1 MLSPHLSRCCLY
13 EYSKFV
19 ADDSNSL
26 RHIIKSSLQ
35 KSGFR
40 VTAVASGR
48 EAWDYLQT
56 ARNEAQ
62 SQNKELT
69 DMVHLV
75 ISDIEMP
82 EMDGHMLTAKI
93 RDTPGLS
100 TLPVILFS
108 SLITDALYAKGVKV
122 GADKQVSKPD
132 LPGLS
137 KIIRELIAEKL
148 HK

>member
-1 MLSPHLSRCCLY
+1 MTIPQEPSYAAQFHLL
-13 EYSKFV
+13 V

-35 KSGFR
+35 KSGFQ

-48 EAWDYLQT
+48 QAWEFLQKT
-56 ARNEAQ
+56 RDEAQ
-62 SQNKELT
+62 AQGKELT
-69 DMVHLV
+69 DIVHLV

-93 RDTPGLS
+93 RDTPGMN

-108 SLITDALYAKGVKV
+108 SLITEALYAKGVKV

-137 KIIRELIAEKL
+137 KIIRELISEKL
-148 HK
+148 NK